1 MGNSSFKNW
10 VKNSFVPD
18 KNKSIKCFL
27 MHIEN
32 EGKRSCT
39 LQIAIYSEKGA
50 YFKVSATFVLQI
62 MSL

>member
-1 MGNSSFKNW
+1 
-10 VKNSFVPD
+10 
-18 KNKSIKCFL
+18 